1 MCVVVIIITINTII
15 VTMYLIPRLFC
26 MLTAVVNWE
35 DGAFYTEDE
44 REILSKRKNKKMCFD
59 FDA

>member
-44 REILSKRKNKKMCFD
+44 RNSEQIKKTKNVF
-59 FDA
+59 

>member
-44 REILSKRKNKKMCFD
+44 RQILSKTKKQKNVF
-59 FDA
+59 